1 MTTVLLALALTA
13 AWIGAYRVVVAHPL
27 DAAALML
34 YLLGLDMVL
43 RPWVLALG
51 LDTPFPS
58 DLLGSG
64 ADVVSRVTPALLTWT
79 LFFVLG
85 HVALRPVSAGFRLAL
100 PRFEGRP
107 SEQRLTVIAWSA
119 WAAAAIGTMALL
131 ASSGSVRAFMR
142 TAKLDKGFGGVIWLR
157 SFSFVAVTVFV
168 ALFLVAL
175 RHGNASRRR
184 QAVTLAGFVTAA
196 GMSFLWGARD
206 AAVFGSAAL
215 LVGAAVLTPRHGTAH
230 EGRANGVIVR
240 GRFTAKG
247 WRRLALYGLVG
258 LTLVVGL
265 RVYRDVLL
273 YDEVQS
279 TIADAPLVRQLSV
292 AANNTTLDSLAL
304 GLDTWPAERD
314 FNDGADFVR
323 SIAGSVPMLTSTPY
337 ELPAVQLARTY
348 VPQRQSGW
356 PMSPIGEWYVNFGY
370 AGIALGAALSGALAR
385 AAQVAFRSFADNPLA
400 WAISVMLVCRVF
412 PAGIWTNSVTR
423 YLLLGVPLVAVVY
436 LTRERIESNTVVVK
450 VRPAD
455 VLARLREPVLVASPP
470 QPLMSLPVMPPFPAP
485 TTRRAGRRPGEDPIG
500 PGLPLPDDPST
511 HRGPVVQHWFDGFDT
526 SDDQSSGHSWQ
537 APDAPSRRR
546 GARDG
551 LLVLAGQILSIV
563 SGVAV
568 TVVAAWTLPKDD
580 VGVLAWA
587 LGLSTL
593 LSVVASWGG
602 AAAAVALVNNGS
614 SGERDQRARSLLRQA
629 GAISGIVCAVWL
641 VSVGPLLAWAS
652 RDAGYGGTVLLV
664 AAMVPTAAVL
674 LVVDGCLRGVHDFE
688 GSVWAGDHVRRALI
702 VVVLLAIGAG
712 LVETGFGT
720 ALLVVPLGEAALLA
734 VLLPRLWQRI
744 RDLRAMGHP
753 TEPPEQVTWRRTF
766 DVSSH
771 FVPATISGL
780 VIPQAGVW
788 LAALVMSASDVADL
802 SIAVRFSF
810 LLNLAFFVGQRV
822 FGPRLAAAKGDLTT
836 LEHDMRAYAAF
847 AAAVAVVLGLGFVV
861 LGRPLLRLAF
871 GPEYVSAWL
880 PLVLLSIGQIV
891 TVWAGMGAMSLNY
904 SGHPRV
910 VGRLSVLGIVV
921 FVPAALIGG
930 WLGGAVGVAIP
941 SAIVIGGQGILQTR
955 AVSRLLGV
963 DIRPSFPALRE
974 HLEGSTPGRSRR

>member
-13 AWIGAYRVVVAHPL
+13 SWVGAYRVVVRHPL

-58 DLLGSG
+58 ALLGSG
-64 ADVVSRVTPALLTWT
+64 AEVVARVTPALLLWT

-107 SEQRLTVIAWSA
+107 SEHRLTVMA
-119 WAAAAIGTMALL
+119 WAAWGAAAVGSVVLL
-131 ASSGSVRAFMR
+131 ASSGSVSAFMR
-142 TAKLDKGFGGVIWLR
+142 TAKLDKGFGGVVWLR

-168 ALFLVAL
+168 ALFLMAL
-175 RHGNASRRR
+175 RDGTASRRR
-184 QAVTLAGFVTAA
+184 QMSTLAGFATAA
-196 GMSFLWGARD
+196 GLSFLWGARD

-215 LVGAAVLTPRHGTAH
+215 LVGAAVLMPRRDG
-230 EGRANGVIVR
+230 GRTNSSIVR
-240 GRFTAKG
+240 GRFTARG
-247 WRRLALYGLVG
+247 WRRLALYGLVA
-258 LTLVVGL
+258 LALVVGL
-265 RVYRDVLL
+265 RIYRDVLL

-314 FNDGADFVR
+314 FNGGADFVR
-323 SIAGSVPMLTSTPY
+323 SIAGPVPLLTSEPY

-385 AAQVAFRSFADNPLA
+385 AMQVAFRPFASNPLA

-423 YLLLGVPLVAVVY
+423 YLLLGVPLAAVVY
-436 LTRERIESNTVVVK
+436 FSRERVESNTVVVK

-455 VLARLREPVLVASPP
+455 VLARLREPVLVTSPP

-485 TTRRAGRRPGEDPIG
+485 TIRRSGRRPGEDPIG

-511 HRGPVVQHWFDGFDT
+511 HRGPIGQRWFDGFDT
-526 SDDQSSGHSWQ
+526 TDDQSSGHSWQ
-537 APDAPSRRR
+537 APEAPLRRR

-551 LLVLAGQILSIV
+551 LLVLAGQILSII

-568 TVVAAWTLPKDD
+568 TVVAAWTLSKDD

-602 AAAAVALVNNGS
+602 AAAAVAMVNNGS
-614 SGERDQRARSLLRQA
+614 SGERDLRARSLLRQA
-629 GAISGIVCAVWL
+629 GVISAIVCAAWL
-641 VSVGPLLAWAS
+641 IAVGPLLAWAS

-688 GSVWAGDHVRRALI
+688 GSVWAGDHVRRVLI

-720 ALLVVPLGEAALLA
+720 ALLVVPIGEAALLA

-753 TEPPEQVTWRRTF
+753 TEPPAPVTARGTF
-766 DVSSH
+766 DFTSH

-788 LAALVMSASDVADL
+788 LAALVMSASEVADL

-810 LLNLAFFVGQRV
+810 LMNLAFFVGQRV
-822 FGPRLAAAKGDLTT
+822 FGPRLAAVKGSLLT
-836 LEHDMRAYAAF
+836 LEQDMRAYAAF
-847 AAAVAVVLGLGFVV
+847 AGAVAISLGLGFFV
-861 LGRPLLRLAF
+861 LGRPLLRFAF
-871 GPEYVSAWL
+871 GPEYVSAWM
-880 PLVLLSIGQIV
+880 PLVILSIGQIV
-891 TVWAGMGAMSLNY
+891 TVCAGMGAVSLNY
-904 SGHPRV
+904 SGYPRV
-910 VGRLSVLGIVV
+910 VGRLSVLGIAV
-921 FVPAALIGG
+921 FVPTALIGG

-955 AVSRLLGV
+955 AVSQLLGV
-963 DIRPSFPALRE
+963 DIRPSVSALRS
-974 HLEGSTPGRSRR
+974 HLERSRS